1 MTMNANKLTPF
12 YPIHPGEILKD
23 EIEYRKISQRA
34 LARQMGIAYSQLNE
48 ILNGKRPV
56 NAELA
61 LLFEAALGLDPEC
74 CLICRCVTICKW
86 HVLIRKRRTAGTK
99 YVNCVPLFCN
109 LPTFVCTNK
118 KKEDVSKVTLCIS
131 GE

>member
-1 MTMNANKLTPF
+1 MSFLSECVIYWNCLTIINEESMTMIANKLTPF

-61 LLFEAALGLDPEC
+61 LLFEAALGLDPEM
-74 CLICRCVTICKW
+74 LLNMQMRYNMQVARADKKTQDRW
-86 HVLIRKRRTAGTK
+86 NEVRK
-99 YVNCVPLFCN
+99 
-109 LPTFVCTNK
+109 
-118 KKEDVSKVTLCIS
+118 LCAS
-131 GE
+131 FL